1 MQQLGFDKGLDECC
15 VEQVLRIG
23 VASLAAAGFGWN
35 FFYHDLQR
43 DAFPGHAARSIARS
57 RLESVNRRLYEGNIA
72 ADSAFEVRI
81 NFHSLLGKRV
91 NLSRLSWRRS
101 LNHLFPLAEELL

>member
-43 DAFPGHAARSIARS
+43 DAVSRS
-57 RLESVNRRLYEGNIA
+57 RGEVNRPIA
-72 ADSAFEVRI
+72 
-81 NFHSLLGKRV
+81 LRV
-91 NLSRLSWRRS
+91 CQPSTLRKQHRGGFRFRSPDQFPFASR
-101 LNHLFPLAEELL
+101 